1 MRVIRGST
9 PVAWRAVGEPKI
21 LASRQGLEL
30 GVQSFRNPRTG
41 EVIENSF
48 FTKNEGV
55 TVCTITVDG
64 NLLLVRQFK
73 QAAKDIVLEFPAGL
87 IKPGESAVAAAT
99 REIREETGF
108 ESGKVFQTSP
118 TNKILYAPR
127 KSPSGIKTC
136 IALNC
141 KDIGTQS
148 LDKSEDAIQ
157 VLEATFKE
165 VWDLLRNGEIRSVE
179 SREAVFNAILLG
191 YLSPP

>member
-1 MRVIRGST
+1 MRVIRGNT
-9 PVAWRAVGEPKI
+9 PKVWEQVGDQEI
-21 LASRQGLEL
+21 LASRRGLEL
-30 GVQSFRNPRTG
+30 GVQSFRHPRTG

-64 NLLLVRQFK
+64 KLLLVRQFK
-73 QAAKDIVLEFPAGL
+73 QAAKDIVLEFPAGF

-99 REIREETGF
+99 RELKEETGF
-108 ESGKVFQTSP
+108 EPGEVIQTSP
-118 TNKILYAPR
+118 IKKILYAPR

-136 IALNC
+136 IALDC

-148 LDKSEDAIQ
+148 LDESEDAIQ

-179 SREAVFNAILLG
+179 SREAVFNAVLLG